1 MAYRYDVYGVGHAIV
16 DTEAQVED
24 LLLTNHGV
32 DKGIMTLVSTDTQAR
47 LLDGLNGRQ
56 LLNAAGGSA
65 ANTMV
70 GVAQLG
76 GRAFFVGKIGAD
88 MQGAFYRESMAEAG
102 VDFEVDPV
110 EGEATGSCLI
120 LVTPDGERSM
130 QTSLGA
136 SSRMASAD
144 IDTERLAASRI
155 AYVEGY
161 LYGSP
166 TGAEAAELTMR
177 TAAAAG
183 IKVSLSLSDPG
194 MAAHFLDPFRQAAKR
209 YVDILFCNE
218 HEAEIYAGGGSRQ
231 ERLRAAGEDV
241 PLVFMTCGGDGSMVY
256 DSGTITEVKG
266 HAVPVVDT
274 TGAGDA
280 FAAGTLF
287 GLTQGMGPVDAARL
301 GSFTSARIVT
311 QLGPRLTEPLR
322 HTIDSILEGAHPLG

>member
-16 DTEAQVED
+16 DTEAQVKD
-24 LLLTNHGV
+24 LLLTSHGV
-32 DKGIMTLVSTDTQAR
+32 DKGIMTLVSTDTQTR
-47 LLDGLNGRQ
+47 LLGGLDGRPLH
-56 LLNAAGGSA
+56 NAAGGSA

-76 GRAFFVGKIGAD
+76 GRAFFVGKIGDD
-88 MQGAFYRESMAEAG
+88 MQGALYRESMAEAG

-136 SSRMASAD
+136 SSRLASAD
-144 IDTERLAASRI
+144 IDTDRLAASGI

-161 LYGSP
+161 LFGSP

-177 TAAAAG
+177 TAAAADV
-183 IKVSLSLSDPG
+183 KVSLSLSDPA
-194 MAAHFLDPFRQAAKR
+194 MATHFLNSFKQAAKR

-218 HEAEIYAGGGSRQ
+218 HEAEIYAGGGSRE
-231 ERLRAAGEDV
+231 ERLHAAGEDA
-241 PLVFMTCGGDGSMVY
+241 PLVFMTCGDDGAMVY
-256 DSGTITEVKG
+256 DSGSITKVKG

-280 FAAGTLF
+280 FAAGALF
-287 GLTQGMGPVDAARL
+287 GLTQGMSPVDAARL